1 MERTLYTVEPTEPG
15 WQVSVSGKPLEH
27 FRLKVAALC
36 AAETFARIRYHATG
50 EPTGVHMR
58 MLCGDRVMVGK
69 HG

>member
-1 MERTLYTVEPTEPG
+1 MERTLYYVEPIEPG
-15 WQVSVSGKPLEH
+15 WQVCVGGKPLEH

-36 AAETFARIRYHATG
+36 AAETFARIRHDATG

-58 MLCGDRVMVGK
+58 MLCGDLVMVGR

>member
-1 MERTLYTVEPTEPG
+1 MERTLYSVEPTDPG
-15 WQVSVSGKPLEH
+15 WQVSVSGKPLEQFH
-27 FRLKVAALC
+27 LKTAAMC

-58 MLCGDRVMVGK
+58 MLCGDLVMIGR